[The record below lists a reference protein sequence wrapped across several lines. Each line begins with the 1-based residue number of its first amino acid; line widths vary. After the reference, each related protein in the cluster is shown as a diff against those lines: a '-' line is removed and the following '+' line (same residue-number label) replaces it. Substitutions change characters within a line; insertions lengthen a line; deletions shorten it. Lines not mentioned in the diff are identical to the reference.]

1 VYGCFA
7 CISTCIPGA
16 HGSQK
21 RTSESVGSLG
31 TGVTGV
37 TDGCESPC
45 GCLDSNPN
53 PMQVQPVLTIQPS
66 LQFLAIQ
73 LPDCELTRLQ
83 GCSCILELWRL
94 GGWAAGTSNMR

>member
-1 VYGCFA
+1 MFRGVLTVGRQGHA
-7 CISTCIPGA
+7 CIGLFTIMCIVSPEDPL
-16 HGSQK
+16 GS
-21 RTSESVGSLG
+21 
-31 TGVTGV
+31 GV